1 MDEQNITD
9 LAKGIKNVE
18 KRLNRDVAEMST
30 LLEALAKEIFENRP
44 GLPRQDAELLRKHF
58 HNIYKS
64 LKLHLVFH
72 SGADL
77 SGFNSLGRAIGL
89 TDEEL
94 QRQPDENSA
103 VEYCA
108 DPWSKLLE
116 IVSTHF
122 RMVYKIF
129 LMYRFGGELLV

>member
-1 MDEQNITD
+1 MDEKNITD
-9 LAKGIKNVE
+9 LAKGIKKVE
-18 KRLNRDVAEMST
+18 NRLDRDVAEMST
-30 LLEALAKEIFENRP
+30 LLEALAKEIFENRS

-72 SGADL
+72 SDADL

-122 RMVYKIF
+122 RMVSKIF
-129 LMYRFGGELLV
+129 LTYRFGGE